1 MKAHRQTFTVTLAL
15 SLVLAGCST
24 GEQAANESAANQS
37 NAASPDSNAVA
48 AAPEG
53 NDETAPG
60 CAAHLRPALDEESLV
75 QAHEEPKPSKA
86 KLEAFR
92 QAAGERFKE
101 TADEMCRDGKLEP
114 RLLAMFKTL
123 IIQNGGGATES
134 VIYEDPHEFTG
145 EDLIFQWVF
154 AEDKLGLP
162 DQADVQG
169 ALSCWAEPEQQMCAD
184 REP

>member
-1 MKAHRQTFTVTLAL
+1 MKANCQALAASIVL
-15 SLVLAGCST
+15 GLLLAGCSVD
-24 GEQAANESAANQS
+24 QPAANESAANVS
-37 NAASPDSNAVA
+37 I
-48 AAPEG
+48 AAPSAA
-53 NDETAPG
+53 DAVTALPTDDKAAPG
-60 CAAHLRPALDEESLV
+60 CAAHLRPALDEESLM

-86 KLEAFR
+86 QLEAFR
-92 QAAGERFKE
+92 EAAGNRFKQ
-101 TADEMCRDGKLEP
+101 TADAMCRDGKLAP

-162 DQADVQG
+162 DEADVQG